1 MVRKFVFVLIIF
13 VLFVTAALAQFS
25 GKISGK
31 VTFQHDVA
39 LHRTSVSIARL
50 TLTTVTDESGNYQ
63 FSNVPNGVYTVLF
76 HLEGFA
82 DLTKI
87 VEVKNGEAVNLDAQ
101 LSISSIKGEVTVT
114 AEGTTQSVFDSFQPV
129 NSVNSTRLIEKAS
142 VGLGATLENEAG
154 VTRRG
159 FGVGSSR
166 PVIRGFDNDRVL
178 VTKDGIRTGSLG
190 SQSGDHGETVDVLNV
205 ERVEVVRGP
214 ATLLYGSNA
223 VGGIVNAVTDDST
236 TWQKGFRGSFTTL
249 GTANNKQGAAA
260 GGIGYGSNNWD
271 FKANGSFQRE
281 GDYDTP
287 LGRIPNSST
296 RAGSGDFRVDYFGE
310 KFFVKGNFGI
320 DRRRFGIPYVS
331 LFEEGDVPVLNGHE
345 LPETPDEAIDINA
358 KNWLYSFKG
367 GFRNLNSFIESGD
380 FAFIYNRYQQRE
392 LETVDNIET
401 LNTTFRNNTFSYR
414 AVFEQRPYQKL
425 TGRFGVEGFNRDYS
439 VDGAEVLIEGAKV
452 KQNSLSAFALQTLT
466 FKHIALQFG
475 GRLENNRFDPLSTD
489 LENRNVTGFSGG
501 LGTRFDLWKGGSF
514 IANYT
519 NSFRSPSLDELY
531 NHGPHTGTVSFEVG
545 DNDLKG
551 ERANGIDLSLR
562 HLSDRVRFETNFYY
576 YKINNFVFLSPV
588 EDGKGGFE
596 IEDNLYVREYRQTDA
611 RYAGIEADLNVKLNN
626 NFALFFGGD
635 MTRARLTE
643 LDANAWRIPPARGK
657 VGVEFNYKN
666 FNARPEFDF
675 VDKQDRVFLLETPTA
690 GYGLFNLS
698 ASYTIAKERYAQIFG
713 FNSFNLGDR
722 LYRNHLSYIKDL
734 APEMGRGFRFSYSVR
749 FF

>member
-142 VGLGATLENEAG
+142 VGLGATLENESG

-466 FKHIALQFG
+466 FKRIALQFG

-596 IEDNLYVREYRQTDA
+596 IEDNLYVREYLQTDA
-611 RYAGIEADLNVKLNN
+611 RYAGIEVDLNVKLNN

-643 LDANAWRIPPARGK
+643 LNADAWRIPPARGK
-657 VGVEFNYKN
+657 AGVEFNYKN
-666 FNARPEFDF
+666 FNARPELDF

-734 APEMGRGFRFSYSVR
+734 APEMGRGFRFSYSIR